1 MSLLRFDR
9 IGKRFPGVVALDEV
23 SFDVEG
29 RSIHALCGE
38 NGAGKSTLL
47 KILAGVHPSD
57 TGSLVLDGGP
67 VRYANPHAAIV
78 GGIAV
83 IHQELHLVPSLSVA
97 ENVLL
102 GHAPATAGWID
113 RKALRADAVKLLERT
128 GVPIDP
134 DAKVETLSIA
144 QRQMVEIAKALS
156 RDARVIAF
164 DEPTSSLSAR
174 EVEALFRLIRQL
186 RDAGKAVLYV
196 SHRMDEIFEL
206 CDAATVLR
214 DGRHV
219 ATHRDMAGIDAGTLV
234 REMVGRELADVH
246 GYTGR
251 PHGAPVLRHPR
262 LTVHAGEI
270 VGLFG
275 LVGAGR
281 TELLKEIYGNPRASI
296 AAGTMLCPE
305 DRKREGII
313 PMRSVAENINLSVR
327 RRTAKWGAW
336 VDAKA
341 EAANAAEKIAALR
354 IRTPGPE
361 QEIRLLSGGNQQ
373 KAILARWLSEN
384 VRVLLLDEP
393 TRGIDIGAK
402 REIYDIVYEL
412 ARGGAGIVMASSE
425 LPEVLGVCDRILVL
439 RQGGIS
445 AEFPRSEATP
455 ERCLEAALPV
465 GEDSRCVA

>member
-1 MSLLRFDR
+1 MSLLRFDGV
-9 IGKRFPGVVALDEV
+9 GKRFPGVAALEDITFGV
-23 SFDVEG
+23 DGGSV
-29 RSIHALCGE
+29 HALCGE

-47 KILAGVHPSD
+47 KILAGVHVAD
-57 TGSLVLDGGP
+57 AGRLVLDGRP
-67 VRYANPHAAIV
+67 VRFRDPHAAIV

-97 ENVLL
+97 ENILL
-102 GHAPATAGWID
+102 GHAPSRLGCVD
-113 RKALRADAVKLLERT
+113 RRGLRDRAMALLEET
-128 GVPIDP
+128 GVAIDP
-134 DAKVETLSIA
+134 DVRVETLSIA

-174 EVEALFRLIRQL
+174 EVDALFRLIRRL
-186 RDAGKAVLYV
+186 RDQGKAVLYV
-196 SHRMDEIFEL
+196 SHRMDEIFAL

-219 ATHRDMAGIDAGTLV
+219 ATHNSMERITPADLV
-234 REMVGRELADVH
+234 REMVGRELEDIF
-246 GYTGR
+246 GYVER
-251 PHGAPVLRHPR
+251 PVGEVLLDHPGLSVR
-262 LTVHAGEI
+262 SGEI

-281 TELLKEIYGNPRASI
+281 TELLKEIYGEPRRSI
-296 AAGTMLCPE
+296 SRGIMLCPE

-327 RRTAKWGAW
+327 RRTARWGAW
-336 VDAKA
+336 IDSRA
-341 EAANAAEKIAALR
+341 EAENAAGKIAALR
-354 IRTPGPE
+354 IRTPGPD

-373 KAILARWLSEN
+373 KAILARWLSEK

-393 TRGIDIGAK
+393 TRGIDVGAK
-402 REIYDIVYEL
+402 REIYDIVYDL
-412 ARGGAGIVMASSE
+412 ARSGAGVVIASSE

-439 RQGGIS
+439 RQGKIA
-445 AEFPRSEATP
+445 AEFARAEATP
-455 ERCLEAALPV
+455 ERCLEAALPR
-465 GEDSRCVA
+465 GEEPACAV